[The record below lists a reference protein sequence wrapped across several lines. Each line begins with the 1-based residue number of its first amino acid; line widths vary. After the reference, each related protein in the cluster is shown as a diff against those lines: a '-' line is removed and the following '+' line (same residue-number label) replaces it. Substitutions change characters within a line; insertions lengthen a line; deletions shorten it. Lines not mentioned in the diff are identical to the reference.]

1 MTRSTKD
8 QVIDV
13 RLEGSSLTVWAARP
27 RGCTV
32 GAGSTHKLGPW
43 TCGDARRDYFCSSIL
58 RAMASQRQTSQGRP
72 VLFILAITVAR
83 QNDYYRT
90 SIKREKDLS
99 PDLAKEFSVSLYLRH
114 VIHL

>member
-1 MTRSTKD
+1 M
-8 QVIDV
+8 IDV

-32 GAGSTHKLGPW
+32 GAGSTHKLGPL
-43 TCGDARRDYFCSSIL
+43 TCGDAGRHCTTRRDHFCSSIL